1 MDSIL
6 SVFNNFTL
14 NDLDVFLSNP
24 DNWTTIGYV
33 GGGSFIFL
41 VLLGVTN
48 TITVYRDVPDF
59 LWSLALVLVPI
70 STFFALALLMPEETP
85 DGYNLF
91 WENTNQRI
99 ISICGGLFTAL
110 AILKTFINCISN
122 NGVIFGPIMF
132 VFKIC
137 AAIVCVLVCLG
148 IFNKLFEKDRSI
160 KNVLIAM
167 IIFGVFSFFVNRLIN
182 GERVA
187 LKKAS

>member
-1 MDSIL
+1 M
-6 SVFNNFTL
+6 FNF
-14 NDLDVFLSNP
+14 LDQFGTINLAVVEVFLSNP

-41 VLLGVTN
+41 VLLGITN

-59 LWSLALVLVPI
+59 LWSLALILVPI

-99 ISICGGLFTAL
+99 ISICGGLFTVL